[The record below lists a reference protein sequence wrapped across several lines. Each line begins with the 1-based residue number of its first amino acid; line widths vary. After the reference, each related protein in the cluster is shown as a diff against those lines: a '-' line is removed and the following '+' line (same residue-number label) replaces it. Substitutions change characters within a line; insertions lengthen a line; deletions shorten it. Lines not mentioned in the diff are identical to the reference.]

1 VSQDSRGYT
10 YEPRATVVH
19 KSLLEIK
26 TLAGVEKKMAI
37 LNGTMA
43 ATLTMGMNQPGFLGL
58 AVGLHFFLMWV
69 TKKDPFTIKV
79 YARYA
84 LLGDVYDPWPKRTNK
99 RNPRPDGFG
108 KNLLC

>member
-1 VSQDSRGYT
+1 MDYQA
-10 YEPRATVVH
+10 RATAVH

-26 TLAGVEKKMAI
+26 TIAGVEKRMAI

-43 ATLTMGMNQPGFLGL
+43 AALTMGTEQLGFIPL
-58 AVGLHFFLMWV
+58 AVILHFFLMWV

-84 LLGDVYDPWPKRTNK
+84 LLADVYDPWPKRTNK

-108 KNLLC
+108 KDLLC

>member
-1 VSQDSRGYT
+1 M

-43 ATLTMGMNQPGFLGL
+43 ATLTMGMNQPGFIGL

-99 RNPRPDGFG
+99 RNPRPEGFG

>member
-1 VSQDSRGYT
+1 LSNESRASI
-10 YEPRATVVH
+10 YEPRSTVVH

-26 TLAGVEKKMAI
+26 MVAGVEKKMAI
-37 LNGTMA
+37 MNGTMA
-43 ATLTMGMNQPGFLGL
+43 ATLTMAMNQPGFIGLG
-58 AVGLHFFLMWV
+58 VMVHFFLMWV

-99 RNPRPDGFG
+99 RNPRPEGFG